1 MAVYK
6 RGYQRYQGE
15 RTSRMARLLV
25 LPRLAWQSLLGQR
38 QLVILLVLAMFFPVG
53 CIAYVYLVNN
63 PVLLAGFDTNVSD
76 FLRIDSRFF
85 LLFMNVQSVFA
96 ILLAAFAG
104 PSLIAPDL
112 ANGAL
117 PLYFSRPF
125 SRSEYILAR
134 MLVLVGIL
142 SPVTWLPG
150 LLVFSMQA
158 SIAGWSWFSLNWY
171 LGAGLLGGLALWIVL
186 VSLVAMASSAY
197 VKWRVVAG
205 ALVLAFFFLLAGA
218 GALVDE
224 VLRVEWGSMLNP
236 AYAMEQVWSAILGAE
251 ALRGPG
257 AATCAMGLAL
267 LAGFLLAVLWRK
279 LRPVEVVS

>member
-6 RGYQRYQGE
+6 RGYQRYQGALTG
-15 RTSRMARLLV
+15 RFARLMV
-25 LPRLAWQSLLGQR
+25 LPRFAWRNLLGQR
-38 QLVILLVLAMFFPVG
+38 LVVILLVVATFFPAG
-53 CIAYVYLVNN
+53 SIGYVYLINN
-63 PVLLAGFDTNVSD
+63 PVLLSGMGSEAAD
-76 FLRIDSRFF
+76 FLRVDSRFF

-104 PSLIAPDL
+104 PSLVAPDL

-117 PLYFSRPF
+117 PLYFSRPL
-125 SRSEYILAR
+125 SRSEYIVAR

-142 SPVTWLPG
+142 SPVTWIPG
-150 LLVFSMQA
+150 LIVFGMQ
-158 SIAGWSWFSLNWY
+158 SCIAGWSWFADNWH
-171 LGAGLLGGLALWIVL
+171 LGAGLLGGLALWIVI

-197 VKWRVVAG
+197 VRWRVVAG

-224 VLRVEWGSMLNP
+224 VLRVDWGRMINP
-236 AYAMEQVWSAILGAE
+236 AYAMEQVWASILGAD
-251 ALRGPG
+251 ALPGPD
-257 AATCAMGLAL
+257 ATSCALGLAL
-267 LAGFLLAVLWRK
+267 MTALLLMVLWRR